1 MDRRPPLAVSPRRL
15 RPRPHRAAAAARPPV
30 ACSVQT
36 PPGSIKKA
44 TTLMRS
50 SFCAL
55 PTSRLEPTP
64 RAKLEFAAAPSPA
77 RAAAAGKEN
86 RHVDDEVALD
96 LTAMGMPTWTAS
108 PLPPTSP
115 LFERGRLYDLYSA
128 RRNERLKRKHGFP
141 VGEEEAEAMA
151 ADPCVAVE
159 LSKRRGAK
167 KMTGAESVR
176 RSMPAADF
184 AAASRATS
192 TLGLRSS
199 LRSSKE
205 MKKASAASSS
215 FAGAKSSAVKERRAS
230 TRSSAR
236 RF

>member
-15 RPRPHRAAAAARPPV
+15 RPRPHRSAAAARPPV

-36 PPGSIKKA
+36 TPGSIKKA
-44 TTLMRS
+44 STPMRS
-50 SFCAL
+50 SICAL
-55 PTSRLEPTP
+55 PTACLDPSP
-64 RAKLEFAAAPSPA
+64 RAKLDFAAVPSPA
-77 RAAAAGKEN
+77 RAAAAAGKEN
-86 RHVDDEVALD
+86 RYVKDELARD
-96 LTAMGMPTWTAS
+96 LAVPAMPTWTAA
-108 PLPPTSP
+108 PPTSP

-141 VGEEEAEAMA
+141 VVEEEAEAMA

-167 KMTGAESVR
+167 KAGAESVR
-176 RSMPAADF
+176 RSMPAA
-184 AAASRATS
+184 AAEFSYSSRATT

-199 LRSSKE
+199 LRTSKE
-205 MKKASAASSS
+205 MKKASVPS
-215 FAGAKSSAVKERRAS
+215 FTGAKSSVIKDRRAS